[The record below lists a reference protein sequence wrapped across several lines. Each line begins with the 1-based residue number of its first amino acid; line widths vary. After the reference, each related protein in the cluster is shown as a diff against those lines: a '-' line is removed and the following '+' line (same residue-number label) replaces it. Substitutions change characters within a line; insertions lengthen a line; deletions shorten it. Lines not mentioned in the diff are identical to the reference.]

1 MRILVLIVAFIIFS
15 PTLQGQEILKT
26 PIKEKSSFLKDL
38 YTDFLKYGTVYG
50 AGDISNSIE
59 AAEPTFFLRTNQD
72 GSLYSIPD
80 VVDNTEVFPFD
91 YRYGFGIRKLA
102 RFDYERKPKNFYD
115 GTENQLAFSAPTSA
129 FKGLEYQFH
138 FEKERWR
145 GEDFTNFNYFLKH
158 TGKYHIA
165 KIQARE
171 VGKINLN
178 YNSAELRARLPIGK
192 KFSISA
198 GAIVRGH
205 ERAYGYNPVEIWLNE
220 TAIQYD
226 GNGNVIIGPD
236 GNPAEYPVNQW
247 YSLGREYGYQD
258 IFYTQTSTDPYGNEV
273 VLQDWYWI
281 NEEGETI
288 ASSDLDFRERI
299 MPGLMNRFNGEAWD
313 LLDPWMEIAPI
324 VGVDFYH
331 YKRDFWLHAYAN
343 YILPYHKYIAGEE
356 EFSYLNRNNWG
367 KGGLILDNDLEQWD
381 DYSAGISLGTK
392 LGKNL
397 GVFVEGEYTKM
408 WDSKLY
414 QTTFGLNYTFK

>member
-1 MRILVLIVAFIIFS
+1 MKKLLLTLIVLTTTTAFSQS
-15 PTLQGQEILKT
+15 PEALGKQKFFKG
-26 PIKEKSSFLKDL
+26 L
-38 YTDFLKYGTVYG
+38 YEDFLKYSTVYG

-59 AAEPTFFLRTNQD
+59 ASESTFFLRTNPD

-80 VVDNTEVFPFD
+80 VVDNTPVFPYD

-158 TGKYHIA
+158 TGKYHIV

-178 YNSAELRARLPIGK
+178 YNSAEVRARLPIGK

-220 TAIQYD
+220 TTTIT
-226 GNGNVIIGPD
+226 GPD
-236 GNPAEYPVNQW
+236 GNTQEFPVNQW
-247 YSLGREYGYQD
+247 YGLGREYGY
-258 IFYTQTSTDPYGNEV
+258 TDHFTETTTDGV
-273 VLQDWYWI
+273 TTQDWIWRDADG
-281 NEEGETI
+281 NQV

-313 LLDPWMEIAPI
+313 ELDAWVEVAPV

-331 YKRDFWLHAYAN
+331 YKRNFWLHAYAN

-356 EFSYLNRNNWG
+356 KFSYLNRNNWG
-367 KGGLILDNDLEQWD
+367 KGGLILDNELEQWN

-392 LGKNL
+392 IGKNL
-397 GVFVEGEYTKM
+397 GIFVEGEYSKM
-408 WDSKLY
+408 WDSELF

>member
-1 MRILVLIVAFIIFS
+1 MKKLLIFFLFFFSTFIFS
-15 PTLQGQEILKT
+15 QENSK
-26 PIKEKSSFLKDL
+26 PSFFNSL
-38 YTDFLKYGTVYG
+38 YKDFLKYGTIYG

-59 AAEPTFFLRTNQD
+59 AAEPTYFLRTNQD

-80 VVDNTEVFPFD
+80 VVDNTEVFPYD

-102 RFDYERKPKNFYD
+102 RFDYERKPRNYYD
-115 GTENQLAFSAPTSA
+115 GTEEQLVFGAPTSA
-129 FKGLEYQFH
+129 ITGLEYQFH

-145 GEDFTNFNYFLKH
+145 GRDFTNYNFFLKH

-198 GAIVRGH
+198 GAIARGH
-205 ERAYGYNPVEIWLNE
+205 ERAYGYNPIEIWLNE
-220 TAIQYD
+220 TEMLDD
-226 GNGNVIIGPD
+226 GNGGQFEN
-236 GNPAEYPVNQW
+236 PVNQW
-247 YSLGREYGYQD
+247 YQLGYDNGYTD
-258 IFYTQTSTDPYGNEV
+258 IFYTQTSTTPYGGNTV
-273 VLQDWYWI
+273 TQDWCWVDE
-281 NEEGETI
+281 NGVQV
-288 ASSDLDFRERI
+288 AHSDLDFRERI
-299 MPGLMNRFNGEAWD
+299 MPGLMNEFNRAAWD
-313 LLDPWMEIAPI
+313 LLDPWVEVAPI

-331 YKRDFWLHAYAN
+331 YKRNFWLHAYAN
-343 YILPYHKYIAGEE
+343 YILPAHTYIAGEE

-367 KGGLILDNDLEQWD
+367 KGGLIEDAQLEQWD
-381 DYSAGISLGTK
+381 DYSAGLSFGTK
-392 LGKNL
+392 IGKNL
-397 GVFVEGEYTKM
+397 GIFIEGEYSKM

>member
-1 MRILVLIVAFIIFS
+1 MKKLLLTLTLLTTTIAFSQS
-15 PTLQGQEILKT
+15 PEALGKQKFFKG
-26 PIKEKSSFLKDL
+26 L
-38 YTDFLKYGTVYG
+38 YEDFLKYSTVYG

-59 AAEPTFFLRTNQD
+59 ASESTFFLRTNPD

-80 VVDNTEVFPFD
+80 VVDNTPVFPYD

-158 TGKYHIA
+158 TGKYHIV

-178 YNSAELRARLPIGK
+178 YNSAEVRARLPIGK

-220 TAIQYD
+220 TTTIT
-226 GNGNVIIGPD
+226 GPD
-236 GNPAEYPVNQW
+236 GNTQEFPVNQW
-247 YSLGREYGYQD
+247 YGLGREYGY
-258 IFYTQTSTDPYGNEV
+258 TDHFTETTTDGV
-273 VLQDWYWI
+273 TTQDWIWRDADG
-281 NEEGETI
+281 NQV

-313 LLDPWMEIAPI
+313 ELDAWVEVAPV

-331 YKRDFWLHAYAN
+331 YKRNFWLHAYAN

-356 EFSYLNRNNWG
+356 KFSYLNRNNWG
-367 KGGLILDNDLEQWD
+367 KGGLILDNELEQWN

-392 LGKNL
+392 IGKNL
-397 GVFVEGEYTKM
+397 GIFVEGEYSKM
-408 WDSKLY
+408 WDSELF